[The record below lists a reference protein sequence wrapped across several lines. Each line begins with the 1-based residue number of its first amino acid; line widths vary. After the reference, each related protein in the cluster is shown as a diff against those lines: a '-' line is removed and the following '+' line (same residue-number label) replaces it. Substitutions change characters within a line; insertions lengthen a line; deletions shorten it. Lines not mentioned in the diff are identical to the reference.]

1 MANILVVE
9 DDEFFRVA
17 LKDILS
23 RHGYII
29 HEAANGESAKRLL
42 KVRDYDLILSDIRMP
57 HLNGIELLTWIKN
70 HKQTPTILM
79 TGFSSILETKQAYEL
94 GAASFLTKPFTE
106 SELLGALVSVLKP
119 GESVAESS
127 SEDFCKIGIDEFIA
141 GDQIPFSVYVL
152 LGDNKYIRIAS
163 KGENISADKIKLYKE
178 KQVNYL
184 YVKSEDFAKL
194 TRKR

>member
-1 MANILVVE
+1 
-9 DDEFFRVA
+9 
-17 LKDILS
+17 
-23 RHGYII
+23 
-29 HEAANGESAKRLL
+29 
-42 KVRDYDLILSDIRMP
+42 
-57 HLNGIELLTWIKN
+57 
-70 HKQTPTILM
+70 M

-106 SELLGALVSVLKP
+106 SELLGALLFVLRP

-127 SEDFCKIGIDEFIA
+127 SEDFCKIGIDEFIT

-152 LGDNKYIRIAS
+152 LGDNKFVRIAN

-184 YVKSEDFAKL
+184 YVRSEDFAKL
-194 TRKR
+194 TKKR